1 MLQSLVMV
9 PILAIGDFRRQKNMG
24 GVRRDRGETMVLVY
38 RLGVVS
44 YYGIIT
50 SKRIRGP
57 AITAVQALA
66 AMAHGTSHRLRRAAV
81 RALGGMRLCKQA
93 KNSEIEYDRES
104 TSDSSNDST
113 SSVGEDAGHLEGDCV
128 PTGHFE
134 HGVSLLGASMHF
146 IHSCLQLP
154 QIASGLLLQLYEVAS
169 LPASSPSIP

>member
-1 MLQSLVMV
+1 
-9 PILAIGDFRRQKNMG
+9 
-24 GVRRDRGETMVLVY
+24 MVLVY
-38 RLGVVS
+38 RLGVVT

-50 SKRIRGP
+50 SKRFRGP

-81 RALGGMRLCKQA
+81 RALGGMRLRKQG
-93 KNSEIEYDRES
+93 KDIEMDYDRES

-134 HGVSLLGASMHF
+134 HGVSLLGVSMHF
-146 IHSCLQLP
+146 IHDCLQLP
-154 QIASGLLLQLYEVAS
+154 QIASGLLLRLYEVAS
-169 LPASSPSIP
+169 LSACSPSISVI